1 MQSHK
6 QNVHLLHLG
15 IFIYSFSIKTRI
27 TIQLYQRNNRDSPQE
42 LCLPKS
48 GKIQLPK
55 RGKYWIL
62 SRNQSKLTLRK
73 ARKQRIDEIYIW
85 LDLDDEDTKKLLK
98 ETSSDNKNI
107 QEQVIPA
114 FDIHNKEFGSGTGN
128 ERIAADV
135 YELGTSHA
143 NAAIL
148 KSIQ

>member
-6 QNVHLLHLG
+6 HNVHLLHLG

-27 TIQLYQRNNRDSPQE
+27 TIQLYQQNNRDFPPE
-42 LCLPKS
+42 LCLPNN
-48 GKIQLPK
+48 GKIELPK

-73 ARKQRIDEIYIW
+73 VLKQRNDEICIW
-85 LDLDDEDTKKLLK
+85 LDLDNEDTKNLLK
-98 ETSSDNKNI
+98 ETSSDNKTI

-114 FDIHNKEFGSGTGN
+114 FDIHNKEFGPGTGN
-128 ERIAADV
+128 ERIASDV
-135 YELGTSHA
+135 YELGTYHA

-148 KSIQ
+148 KSMQ